1 MKKKFLWNDTT
12 TICCCYLET
21 SILSHPKTFNSHR
34 ISWGELIRQISSLL
48 VAQTVKNLPA
58 MWETQVWSWV
68 RKIPWRREWLP
79 TPVLWPGEFHEQRN
93 LARLQPMGSQR
104 VGHDYTHT
112 HTHTH
117 THKWEKSQNIL
128 SIYLW
133 TQKDWSKLHYIFNS
147 QILEHR
153 IMNDFITTF
162 FYIKIHCLGEVVL
175 KIDRHKNYTAIVIRD
190 MA

>member
-58 MWETQVWSWV
+58 MWEIQVRNWV

-117 THKWEKSQNIL
+117 TNEKN
-128 SIYLW
+128 
-133 TQKDWSKLHYIFNS
+133 
-147 QILEHR
+147 
-153 IMNDFITTF
+153 
-162 FYIKIHCLGEVVL
+162 L
-175 KIDRHKNYTAIVIRD
+175 KIYCPYIYELKKIEVNCITFLTVKFLNIESWMISLPHFSISKYTV
-190 MA
+190 

>member
-21 SILSHPKTFNSHR
+21 SILSHPKTFNIHR

-79 TPVLWPGEFHEQRN
+79 TPVSGLENSMNRGTWQGYSPW
-93 LARLQPMGSQR
+93 
-104 VGHDYTHT
+104 GHKELDTTTHT

>member
-79 TPVLWPGEFHEQRN
+79 TPVSGLENSMNRGTWQGYSPW
-93 LARLQPMGSQR
+93 
-104 VGHDYTHT
+104 GHKELDTTTHT

-117 THKWEKSQNIL
+117 THTNEKNLKIYCPYIYELKKIEVNCITFLTVKFLNIESWMISLPHL
-128 SIYLW
+128 SI
-133 TQKDWSKLHYIFNS
+133 SK
-147 QILEHR
+147 
-153 IMNDFITTF
+153 
-162 FYIKIHCLGEVVL
+162 
-175 KIDRHKNYTAIVIRD
+175 YTV
-190 MA
+190 

>member
-79 TPVLWPGEFHEQRN
+79 TPVSGLENSMNRGTWQGYSPW
-93 LARLQPMGSQR
+93 
-104 VGHDYTHT
+104 GHKELDTTTHT

-117 THKWEKSQNIL
+117 THTNEKN
-128 SIYLW
+128 
-133 TQKDWSKLHYIFNS
+133 
-147 QILEHR
+147 
-153 IMNDFITTF
+153 
-162 FYIKIHCLGEVVL
+162 L
-175 KIDRHKNYTAIVIRD
+175 KIYCPYIYELKKIEVNCITFLTVKFLNIESWMISLPHFSISKYTV
-190 MA
+190 